1 MPKRIEDEV
10 ASWVNVNNA
19 KYADKKASYLARLR
33 YDLRR
38 LASGACRWPGCKE
51 PRLTQWC
58 ENHRAHIN
66 AGQSRNYAK
75 RKVLKGGA

>member
-1 MPKRIEDEV
+1 M

-38 LASGACRWPGCKE
+38 LASGACRWPNCSE
-51 PRLTQWC
+51 PRVTQWC
-58 ENHRAHIN
+58 ATHRAKIN
-66 AGQSRNYAK
+66 AKQTACYAK
-75 RKVLKGGA
+75 RKALKTDQN